1 MHHSNMG
8 HDGSSEKS
16 SSVFFEKLSITSLD
30 QTSSYTKSNSENLP
44 LLQIQILPAMQY
56 IR

>member
-8 HDGSSEKS
+8 HDGSSEKGIC
-16 SSVFFEKLSITSLD
+16 VAFEKLSITSLD
-30 QTSSYTKSNSENLP
+30 QTSSYTKNNSENPP
-44 LLQIQILPAMQY
+44 LLLTQILPAMQY

>member
-1 MHHSNMG
+1 MG

-30 QTSSYTKSNSENLP
+30 QTSSYKKSNSENLP